1 MRSIRS
7 ALLRF
12 FCVFRASRL
21 DIDLS
26 AELDSHLQS
35 HIDDGVRAGLTYGEA
50 RRQALLQLGGI
61 EMTKDT
67 YREQRGLPTLEG
79 IGREL
84 RHAFARLR
92 RSPGFTIAA
101 VLSLALAIGANVTVF
116 TVVERVVLNPLPY
129 PDSGRLVMLDFSMPS
144 RNVMSGFN
152 SMTTRQYFHYSA
164 RTRTLSGLA
173 VYRTE
178 DRTITGQGTPERIR
192 VARTTPSLASVLR
205 VAPEA
210 GGWLP
215 NDKPRDAAPT
225 AVLSHG
231 LWSRR
236 YGAEPG
242 IVGQSVVLN
251 GVATT
256 IVGVMPASFAFP
268 DARVDAWVSETFPPS
283 IGDDS
288 YSFTGVARLRDGISL
303 DAVRT
308 EINQLSNELDAAA
321 PGNGYRFI
329 FSTALLLHEF
339 TVGPIS
345 SALWILLASS
355 AVVLLVACANIAN
368 LFLVRSEA
376 RQREIVVRR
385 ALGAG
390 AGGVAGYFLAESA
403 LLSTAGGMLG
413 LAGAWYGAQLLV
425 AFGPESLPRL
435 QEVHLAPIHAAFTLG
450 LTALA
455 GLTFGLVPLVRI
467 GIAQQPLH
475 DSSRGT
481 SVSRRSHR
489 ARQFLMA
496 GQVALALVLLV
507 ASGLLFRSFVRLRA
521 VDPGFNPAS
530 TLTFQ
535 IGLPRSD
542 YADRERI
549 VGTHQAILDRLA
561 HLPGVTSASAVNC
574 VPLSGRGFCGGAPL
588 FKEGETVRPG
598 GDAIRPI
605 IAIRPVAASFFEA
618 MGMPLVLGRGITKTD
633 VDTNDPVTVV
643 NDTLT
648 RLAFPGENPIGKRIR
663 LGPHVRSNLWF
674 TIVGVVRTTPTFAL
688 GETRPAPKMYVP
700 MFATRDVWPAV
711 DAMTFVVRTS
721 VPPSGLAA
729 AARAAVRTVD
739 ANLALAEMRTLQ
751 DLVDAAAAPRAF
763 TMVLIVIAA
772 SAALLLGVIGIYGVM
787 SYTVSQRT
795 NEIGVR
801 LALGAEPTAV
811 MSMIVRQGGMVIFGG
826 IAAGLAASLAGGRL
840 ISSLLYDVAPH
851 DPAVFAVTTALLLT
865 VALTACWLPARR
877 AASVDPLVA
886 LRVE

>member
-1 MRSIRS
+1 MRSIR
-7 ALLRF
+7 ATWLRF
-12 FCVFRASRL
+12 LGAFRRSRL
-21 DIDLS
+21 DVDLS
-26 AELDSHLQS
+26 AELDSHLRA
-35 HIDDGVRAGLTYGEA
+35 HIDDGVRSGLTYDEA
-50 RRQALLQLGGI
+50 RRQALLRLGGV
-61 EMTKDT
+61 EMTKES
-67 YREQRGLPTLEG
+67 YREQRGLPTLEQA
-79 IGREL
+79 GREL

-92 RSPGFTIAA
+92 RSPGFTFAA

-129 PDSGRLVMLDFSMPS
+129 PDSRRLVMLDFSMPS
-144 RNVMSGFN
+144 RNIAAGFN

-164 RTRTLSGLA
+164 RSRTLSALA

-192 VARTTPSLASVLR
+192 VARTTPSLAAVLR

-215 NDKPRDAAPT
+215 NDKARDAAPA

-231 LWSRR
+231 LWNRR
-236 YGAEPG
+236 YGADPG
-242 IVGQSVVLN
+242 VVGRSVVLN

-268 DARVDAWVSETFPPS
+268 DARVDAWVSESFPAT

-288 YSFTGVARLRDGISL
+288 YSFTGVARLKDGITL
-303 DAVRT
+303 DAVRA
-308 EINQLSNELDAAA
+308 EVNRLSNELDVVA
-321 PGNGYRFI
+321 PGNGYKFI
-329 FSTALLLHEF
+329 FSTALPLHEF

-368 LFLVRSEA
+368 LFLVRSEV
-376 RQREIVVRR
+376 RQREIAVRR

-390 AGGVAGYFLAESA
+390 TAGVAGYFLAESA
-403 LLSTAGGMLG
+403 LLSTAGGLLG
-413 LAGAWYGAQLLV
+413 LLGAWYGAQLLV
-425 AFGPESLPRL
+425 AFGPEGLPRL
-435 QEVHLAPIHAAFTLG
+435 QEVHLAPIHAVFTLG

-467 GIAQQPLH
+467 GLTQQPLH

-481 SVSRRSHR
+481 TISRRSR
-489 ARQFLMA
+489 RTRQFLMA

-530 TLTFQ
+530 ALTFQ

-549 VGTHQAILDRLA
+549 VRTHQAILDRLS
-561 HLPGVTSASAVNC
+561 HMPGVTSASAVNC

-588 FKEGETVRPG
+588 FKEGERVLPG

-618 MGMPLVLGRGITKTD
+618 MGMPLVLGRSITQTD
-633 VDTNDPVTVV
+633 IDTSDPVAVV
-643 NDTLT
+643 NDTLA
-648 RLAFPGENPIGKRIR
+648 RLAFPGENPLGKRIR
-663 LGPHVRSNLWF
+663 LGPHVRANLWF
-674 TIVGVVRTTPTFAL
+674 TIVGVVKTTPTFAL

-711 DAMTFVVRTS
+711 DTMTFVVRTS
-721 VPPSGLAA
+721 VPPIELAA
-729 AARAAVRTVD
+729 AARAAARTVD
-739 ANLALAEMRTLQ
+739 PNLALAEMRTLQ

-772 SAALLLGVIGIYGVM
+772 SAALLLGVVGIYGVM
-787 SYTVSQRT
+787 SYNVSQRT
-795 NEIGVR
+795 KEIGVR
-801 LALGAEPTAV
+801 LALGAEPATV
-811 MSMIVRQGGMVIFGG
+811 MSMVVRQGGTVVFGG
-826 IAAGLAASLAGGRL
+826 IAAGLATSFAGGRL
-840 ISSLLYDVAPH
+840 ISSLLYNVAPH
-851 DPAVFAVTTALLLT
+851 DPAVFAVTTALLLA
-865 VALTACWLPARR
+865 VALVACWLPARR

-886 LRVE
+886 LRAE

>member
-1 MRSIRS
+1 MRSIR
-7 ALLRF
+7 ATLLRF
-12 FCVFRASRL
+12 FGLFRRSRL
-21 DIDLS
+21 DVDLN
-26 AELDSHLQS
+26 AELDSHLRA
-35 HIDDGVRAGLTYGEA
+35 HIDDGVRAGLTYDEA
-50 RRQALLQLGGI
+50 RRQALLRLGGV
-61 EMTKDT
+61 EMTKDS
-67 YREQRGLPTLEG
+67 YREQRGLPTVEQ
-79 IGREL
+79 IAREL
-84 RHAFARLR
+84 RHAFSRLR
-92 RSPGFTIAA
+92 RSPGFTLAA

-129 PDSGRLVMLDFSMPS
+129 PDSRRLVMLDFSMPS
-144 RNVMSGFN
+144 RNITAGFN

-215 NDKPRDAAPT
+215 NDRARDAAPA

-231 LWSRR
+231 LWNRR
-236 YGAEPG
+236 YGADPG
-242 IVGQSVVLN
+242 VVGRSVVLN

-256 IVGVMPASFAFP
+256 IAGVMPASFAFP
-268 DARVDAWVSETFPPS
+268 DARVDAWVSELFPPS
-283 IGDDS
+283 IGVDA

-303 DAVRT
+303 DAART
-308 EINQLSNELDAAA
+308 EINQLSNELDATA
-321 PGNGYRFI
+321 PGNGYKFI
-329 FSTALLLHEF
+329 FSTALPLHEF

-368 LFLVRSEA
+368 LFLVRSEV
-376 RQREIVVRR
+376 RQREIAVRR

-390 AGGVAGYFLAESA
+390 TAGVAGYFLAESA

-413 LAGAWYGAQLLV
+413 LLGAWYGAQLLV

-435 QEVHLAPIHAAFTLG
+435 QEVHLAPIHATFTLG

-455 GLTFGLVPLVRI
+455 GLTFGLVPLVRV
-467 GIAQQPLH
+467 GLTQQPLH
-475 DSSRGT
+475 DSARGT
-481 SVSRRSHR
+481 TTSHR
-489 ARQFLMA
+489 SQRTRQFLMA

-521 VDPGFNPAS
+521 VDPGFDSAS
-530 TLTFQ
+530 ALTFQ
-535 IGLPRSD
+535 VGLPRSD

-549 VGTHQAILDRLA
+549 VRTHQAILDRLS

-588 FKEGETVRPG
+588 FKEGERVLPG
-598 GDAIRPI
+598 GDATRPI

-618 MGMPLVLGRGITKTD
+618 MGMPLVLGRGITRTD
-633 VDTNDPVTVV
+633 IDTNDPVAVV

-648 RLAFPGENPIGKRIR
+648 RLAFPGENPLGKRIR
-663 LGPHVRSNLWF
+663 LGPHVRANIWF
-674 TIVGVVRTTPTFAL
+674 TIVGVVKTTPTFAL

-700 MFATRDVWPAV
+700 MFATRDVWPAI
-711 DAMTFVVRTS
+711 DAMTFVIRTS
-721 VPPSGLAA
+721 VPPIELAA

-739 ANLALAEMRTLQ
+739 PNLALAEMRSLR

-772 SAALLLGVIGIYGVM
+772 STALLLGVIGIYGVM
-787 SYTVSQRT
+787 SYNVSQRT
-795 NEIGVR
+795 KEIGVR
-801 LALGAEPTAV
+801 LALGAEPATV
-811 MSMIVRQGGMVIFGG
+811 MSMIVRQGGTVVFGG

-851 DPAVFAVTTALLLT
+851 DPAVFAVTTALLVT
-865 VALTACWLPARR
+865 VALAACWLPARR

-886 LRVE
+886 LRAE